1 MKHANRVVASARK
14 MAKKAQQIPQID
26 MAAKRKEIQGLF
38 EELQKESRF
47 ASRSSGS
54 EFEALLL
61 EAIESVVEWLND
73 LWSLGVDFGLD
84 FIRVH
89 SALLTSESILD
100 HVRSLKGGGCQSA
113 LMTIYVPVT
122 IRDKSGK
129 VVKEFNELGVA
140 NVESAIL
147 WIWRDVFLAMLASKN
162 PVHVKLIP
170 ELLAEIDDEIGWSG
184 LERLVLGGATC
195 ASFRPQL

>member
-1 MKHANRVVASARK
+1 

-47 ASRSSGS
+47 ASRSGGS